1 MNHLPVNLGIEHST
15 FTGRFEAAPGSA
27 FKISPELQ
35 ELQERYLHNK
45 GERQNMTI
53 ATSCFAM
60 ACPIMP
66 LGFLAVLF
74 ILGRLDGLDKDPA
87 SMEYQRSLKGDMARI
102 AAADALLRQKKA
114 NGEDPESNAYLRYAS
129 RELELRP
136 LRNAMRPIKGSE
148 KRVIPKQQQSKDAIN
163 GAGFFLTREKMNKE
177 REVKRQK
184 ILLESLNSKDDGKEK
199 QGIEKSSL
207 SEKLE
212 KLDQLLKK
220 LDS

>member
-1 MNHLPVNLGIEHST
+1 
-15 FTGRFEAAPGSA
+15 
-27 FKISPELQ
+27 
-35 ELQERYLHNK
+35 
-45 GERQNMTI
+45 
-53 ATSCFAM
+53 
-60 ACPIMP
+60 
-66 LGFLAVLF
+66 
-74 ILGRLDGLDKDPA
+74 
-87 SMEYQRSLKGDMARI
+87 MARI

-177 REVKRQK
+177 REIKRQK
-184 ILLESLNSKDDGKEK
+184 ILLESLNAKDDGKEK